1 MSINIKVSY
10 EREEEL
16 QAITDRLQ
24 DLDLTLETAPQT
36 GQWKRAYLKQKPVRR
51 PVNPVKQNT

>member
-1 MSINIKVSY
+1 MSIQIKVSY

-16 QAITDRLQ
+16 QSITDRLQ
-24 DLDLTLETAPQT
+24 DLNLTLETAPQA

-51 PVNPVKQNT
+51 PVTPEKQNT

>member
-51 PVNPVKQNT
+51 PVKQNN